1 MSLNLES
8 IDDSKLV
15 FIRSKETTQLTPN
28 FNSDMRVDLEA
39 NIETTDSLQD
49 IHCQLSSCEIP
60 VSFYNFSSNLKNINL
75 KVNGAN
81 SLVLTSQHYD
91 IDELCDFITA
101 DNTFKFSCEFK
112 PQQNKVILTNTDNTA
127 YTINFGEES
136 SKGLAKA
143 LGFKTI
149 NVSTGAGGSYISDN
163 SINLNTIHSLFVH
176 TDLSVANVITS
187 TQGNFRNILQKIP
200 VNAEFGN
207 MINYNPYMNST
218 FSSLINTQTIRSFQ
232 LSIKDQNDVLID
244 FNNANF
250 ELSFLFEI
258 HSKNIEQPTMG
269 GRRSDFI
276 DAPIINN
283 PIINP
288 PLINPPIINNPTNN
302 QPNTYANSIIKK
314 EEDEIKKIIGIP
326 IPRTLNPS
334 EFAHTSQNRPKI
346 NNTINIPETVYEDK
360 LLNDKQSS
368 ELQSKLLEL
377 ELISDVLDL

>member
-269 GRRSDFI
+269 GRSSDFI
-276 DAPIINN
+276 DAPIINYRV
-283 PIINP
+283 INYWG
-288 PLINPPIINNPTNN
+288 I
-302 QPNTYANSIIKK
+302 Y
-314 EEDEIKKIIGIP
+314 KI
-326 IPRTLNPS
+326 
-334 EFAHTSQNRPKI
+334 
-346 NNTINIPETVYEDK
+346 
-360 LLNDKQSS
+360 
-368 ELQSKLLEL
+368 
-377 ELISDVLDL
+377 

>member
-1 MSLNLES
+1 MSLNLET

-15 FIRSKETTQLTPN
+15 FIRSKEATQLTTN
-28 FNSDMRVDLEA
+28 FNSNMKIDLEA

-60 VSFYNFSSNLKNINL
+60 VSFYNFSSNLNNINL

-81 SLVLTSQHYD
+81 SLVLISQHYD

-136 SKGLAKA
+136 SQGLAKA
-143 LGFKTI
+143 LGFKTVDI
-149 NVSTGAGGSYISDN
+149 ITGAGGSYISDN
-163 SINLNTIHSLFVH
+163 SINLNTVHSLFVH
-176 TDLSVANVITS
+176 TDLSVANVITT

-200 VNAEFGN
+200 VNEEFGN

-218 FSSLINTQTIRSFQ
+218 FSSLIDSQTIRSFQ
-232 LSIKDQNDVLID
+232 LSIRDQNDILVD
-244 FNNANF
+244 FNNTNF
-250 ELSFLFEI
+250 ELSLLFEI

-269 GRRSDFI
+269 GGGRRSDFI
-276 DAPIINN
+276 DTPIINN

-288 PLINPPIINNPTNN
+288 TRINNPTNN
-302 QPNTYANSIIKK
+302 QTNTYASTIIEKEEDIIKK
-314 EEDEIKKIIGIP
+314 VIGIP

-334 EFAHTSQNRPKI
+334 EFAHTSQNRPKM

-377 ELISDVLDL
+377 ELIEDVLDL